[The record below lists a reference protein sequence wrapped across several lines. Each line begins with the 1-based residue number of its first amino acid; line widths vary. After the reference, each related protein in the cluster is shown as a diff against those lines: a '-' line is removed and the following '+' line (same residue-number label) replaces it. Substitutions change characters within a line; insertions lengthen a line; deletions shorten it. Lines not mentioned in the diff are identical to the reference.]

1 MQTSEAIQ
9 YDSDNYDVI
18 VVGAGHAGSEAAL
31 AAARMG
37 NKTLLVT
44 INLDMVAFMPCNPS
58 VGGPAKGIVV
68 REMNAQYG

>member
-1 MQTSEAIQ
+1 MPPSEANQ

-58 VGGPAKGIVV
+58 VGGPAK
-68 REMNAQYG
+68 